1 MLSRRG
7 MVASSQPLA
16 VQAAIETLRLG
27 GNAIDAAVTAT
38 FVLNVVEPMS
48 TGIGGDCFAIIYL
61 AKEKKLI
68 GINGTGRS
76 PADISAD
83 ALIERGIKGMPV
95 EGPLS
100 VTVPGALDAL
110 ARCLRDYGSISLSEA
125 LAPAISYA
133 AQGFAV
139 TEVIARQW
147 AAASSKLKQ
156 NPESAQV
163 YLPGGQAP
171 AVGQVFRNQDL
182 EKTFRAISEQG
193 IDVLYN
199 GKIGESIASSIQSL
213 TGFITLSDLAE
224 HSSDLI
230 NPIRCSYRDR
240 YEIIEMPPNSQGLAA
255 LIALNILDGYR
266 LNEMDHGSAEHL
278 HHLLEA
284 MKLALVEAHNNASDP
299 DDSTHIDE
307 LLSQQHTQTLR
318 ARIDANAARQGEV
331 TPTAGAHDTV
341 FVAAVDEQRNVV
353 SMISS
358 LYKAFGSGVTV
369 SKTGIV
375 LQNRGAGFTLEPN
388 NRHTLRP
395 RKRPYHTLMPAMI
408 LRDGEP
414 WACVG
419 VVGGMM
425 QPQGQVQVISNLIDF
440 DMDPQSA
447 LDAPRFRILED
458 QTIALE
464 DNLRESVVR
473 ELESL
478 GHPIKANTTEEEF
491 GGGQVILIDDETLYG
506 GSDKR
511 KDGCAIGY

>member
-1 MLSRRG
+1 ML
-7 MVASSQPLA
+7 ASSQPLA
-16 VQAAIETLRLG
+16 VEAGVETLRRG
-27 GNAIDAAVTAT
+27 ANAIDAAVTAT

-76 PADISAD
+76 PASISAE
-83 ALIERGIKGMPV
+83 ALIERGIRNMPV

-100 VTVPGALDAL
+100 VTVPGALEAL
-110 ARCLRDYGSISLSEA
+110 ARCLKDYGTISLSEA

-133 AQGFAV
+133 QQGFPV
-139 TEVIARQW
+139 TKIIARQW
-147 AAASSKLKQ
+147 EAASSKLKQ
-156 NPESAQV
+156 NSESARV

-171 AVGQVFRNQDL
+171 VLGQVFRNPDL

-193 IDVLYN
+193 TDVFYT
-199 GKIGESIASSIQSL
+199 GEIGESIASNIQSL
-213 TGFITLSDLAE
+213 NGFITLSDLAE
-224 HSSDLI
+224 HTSELV

-240 YEIIEMPPNSQGLAA
+240 YEIIELPPNSQGLVA
-255 LIALNILDGYR
+255 LIALKVLDGYGV
-266 LNEMDHGSAEHL
+266 NDMVQGSPEYL
-278 HHLLEA
+278 HHLIEVIT
-284 MKLALVEAHNNASDP
+284 LALAEAHNNVSDP

-307 LLSQQHTQTLR
+307 LLTQKHAQALR
-318 ARIDANAARQGEV
+318 KRIVAKEAGQRQVRLSEGH
-331 TPTAGAHDTV
+331 HDTV

-358 LYKAFGSGVTV
+358 LYQAFGSGITV
-369 SKTGIV
+369 PGTGVV

-388 NRHTLRP
+388 SRHTLRP
-395 RKRPYHTLMPAMI
+395 RKRPYHTLMPGMV
-408 LRDGEP
+408 LRDGRP

-447 LDAPRFRILED
+447 LDAPRFRVWEDCTIGLEEGL
-458 QTIALE
+458 A
-464 DNLRESVVR
+464 NSVTR

-478 GHPIKANTTEEEF
+478 GHRIKANRTEEEF
-491 GGGQVILIDDETLYG
+491 GGGQVILIDDDILYG

>member
-1 MLSRRG
+1 MSRRG
-7 MVASSQPLA
+7 MAASSQPLA

-76 PADISAD
+76 PANISAEG
-83 ALIERGIKGMPV
+83 LIERGIKSMPV

-100 VTVPGALDAL
+100 VTVPGALEAL
-110 ARCLRDYGSISLSEA
+110 ARCLRDYGSISLREA
-125 LAPAISYA
+125 LAPAIFYA
-133 AQGFAV
+133 EQGFAV
-139 TEVIARQW
+139 TEIIARQW
-147 AAASSKLKQ
+147 ADASSKLKQ
-156 NPESAQV
+156 NPDSARV
-163 YLPGGQAP
+163 YLPAGQAP

-182 EKTFRAISEQG
+182 ERTFRAISEQG
-193 IDVLYN
+193 IDVFYN
-199 GKIGESIASSIQSL
+199 GRIGESIASSIQSL
-213 TGFITLSDLAE
+213 NGFITLSDLAE
-224 HSSDLI
+224 HSSDLV

-240 YEIIEMPPNSQGLAA
+240 YEIIEMPPNSQGLVA

-266 LNEMDHGSAEHL
+266 LSELDQGSAAYL
-278 HHLLEA
+278 HRLIEA
-284 MKLALVEAHNNASDP
+284 MKLALVEAHNSVSDP
-299 DDSTHIDE
+299 ADSTHIEE
-307 LLSQQHTQTLR
+307 LLSPKHTEALR
-318 ARIDANAARQGEV
+318 VRIGNNEARQRQV

-341 FVAAVDEQRNVV
+341 FVAAIDEERNVV

-358 LYKAFGSGVTV
+358 LYKSFGSGVTV
-369 SKTGIV
+369 PGTGIV
-375 LQNRGAGFTLEPN
+375 LQNRGAGFTLEPD

-408 LRDGEP
+408 LRDGQP
-414 WACVG
+414 WACLG

-425 QPQGQVQVISNLIDF
+425 QPQGQVQVISNLVDF

-447 LDAPRFRILED
+447 LDAPRFRVLED

-464 DNLRESVVR
+464 VGLGDSVVQD
-473 ELESL
+473 LESL
-478 GHPIKANTTEEEF
+478 GHSIKANTTQEEF
-491 GGGQVILIDDETLYG
+491 GGGQVILIDDQTLYG